1 MRFADVVDQARVK
14 EKLVQ
19 TVTSGKIAHA
29 QMIIGKNGQGPLPLA
44 LAYAQFIS
52 CTDRL
57 ANDSCGKCPS
67 CLKYTKLEHPDFH
80 LFFPNNTTKEV
91 TKHPSSSKFLKHWR
105 EAVLSEPYLSLGDWL
120 SHLDISNKQAIL
132 NVDDSAEIIKTTALK
147 NYESEF
153 RIVLIW
159 LAEKMN
165 ADCANKIL
173 KVLEEPPPKTVFLL
187 VAEDTEL
194 MLQTIISRVQP
205 IQIHPLQEK
214 DIKQALMQR
223 FSLEEGQAAR
233 IAMLS
238 NGAWRIASMIAQRG
252 ETVDIGTFFIK
263 WMRSAFALNVP
274 EIFDLA
280 DSLAGMPREEAKE
293 VLVTASSMLR
303 KAALYGI
310 ENVDGLPT
318 DQQEFL
324 RKFSGFMDAE
334 TSALILEEID
344 EALSQMHQNANIKI
358 IISESS
364 FRIGEAL
371 RQRQL
376 T

>member
-1 MRFADVVDQARVK
+1 MRFADVIDQARVK

-19 TVTSGKIAHA
+19 TVSSGKIAHA
-29 QMIIGKNGQGPLPLA
+29 QMLIGKNGQGPLPLA
-44 LAYAQFIS
+44 LAYAQFIA

-57 ANDSCGKCPS
+57 ANDSCGKCS
-67 CLKYTKLEHPDFH
+67 ACVKYAKLQHPDFH
-80 LFFPNNTTKEV
+80 LFFPNNTTKDV
-91 TKHPSSSKFLKHWR
+91 TKHPSSSQFLKQWR
-105 EAVLSEPYLSLGDWL
+105 KAVLSEPYLSLGDWL
-120 SHLDISNKQAIL
+120 SSLDISNKQAIL

-205 IQIHPLQEK
+205 IHLHPLQEAE
-214 DIKQALMQR
+214 IKKSLIER
-223 FSLEEGQAAR
+223 FSLDEAQASR

-238 NGAWRIASMIAQRG
+238 NGDWRLASMIAQRG
-252 ETVDIGTFFIK
+252 ETVDIGTFFIN
-263 WMRSAFALNVP
+263 WMRAAFALNVP
-274 EIFDLA
+274 EIIDLA
-280 DSLAGMPREEAKE
+280 DALAAMPREEAKE
-293 VLVTASSMLR
+293 VLITASSMLR

-310 ENVDGLPT
+310 
-318 DQQEFL
+318 
-324 RKFSGFMDAE
+324 MDAE
-334 TSALILEEID
+334 TSGMILGEID
-344 EALSQMHQNANIKI
+344 EALAQMHQNANIKI
-358 IISESS
+358 ILSESS
-364 FRIGEAL
+364 FRIGEVL